1 MQKCHLI
8 IGLVIRHNVK
18 KEKDILDELMNKP
31 KHLYLVTPVLL
42 SVQNIC
48 IEIWPTKGMSRDDNM
63 TTQSKQNI
71 FRNPLIN

>member
-8 IGLVIRHNVK
+8 IGLVVRHNVK

-48 IEIWPTKGMSRDDNM
+48 IEIWPTK
-63 TTQSKQNI
+63 
-71 FRNPLIN
+71 